1 MSREDPQLKIRL
13 PEALK
18 AKIERSA
25 EAAGRS
31 MNSEIVARLQATYDE
46 TVVTTVEARVMP
58 GAQEKRFEF
67 NADEIADKVVERL
80 EGRKKRN
87 TPTKVVIPNNLD
99 RSPDFRS
106 VYDDFYANIILRG
119 ARANASFPGGQ
130 EPELKPRGN
139 EPYGHGRALT
149 LPRACPRSRA
159 GTRPDPT
166 TKDSW

>member
-139 EPYGHGRALT
+139 EPYGPRKSANASKS
-149 LPRACPRSRA
+149 LPKKPRGNKA
-159 GTRPDPT
+159 
-166 TKDSW
+166 